1 MRLQNKVALI
11 TGASRGLGQAI
22 AKAYGAEGAKV
33 VLCAREAEALKR
45 ASNELRE
52 ARGDPPGRPEADVL
66 AVVADVSQP
75 QEVRRLV
82 AEALEVFGRLDVLV
96 NNASNPG
103 LARAHR
109 GIALR

>member
-52 ARGDPPGRPEADVL
+52 ARGDPPGHPEADVL